1 MTGVVLAGGRNSRM
15 GRDKASLPW
24 QGSDFLQVILHKLI
38 EVCDELIVVTNTARA
53 DVLPNVRYVAD
64 IIPQCGPLSGIHA
77 GLVHASS
84 DLVFVTACDMPYL
97 SSAAVD
103 HLRSL
108 SPGWDVVAPGE
119 ADFLEPLFA
128 CYRKTCIPVIESLLQ
143 QDIRKTQALFRL
155 VRYRQVPLVEL
166 TQFDPQLRFLHNINS
181 PADYQAALREVNSP
195 ATVL

>member
-1 MTGVVLAGGRNSRM
+1 MTGVVLAGGRKSRM

-24 QGSDFLQVILHKLI
+24 QGSDFLQVILQKLTA
-38 EVCDELIVVTNTARA
+38 VCDELIVVTNMARTEM
-53 DVLPNVRYVAD
+53 LPNVRYVAD
-64 IIPQCGPLSGIHA
+64 IIPQRGPLSGIHA
-77 GLVHASS
+77 GLVHATT

-97 SSAAVD
+97 SVAAVN

-119 ADFLEPLFA
+119 AEYLEPLFA

-143 QDIRKTQALFRL
+143 QDIRKTQALFPL
-155 VRYRQVPLVEL
+155 VRYRQVPLDEMK
-166 TQFDPQLRFLHNINS
+166 QFDPQLRFLYNINS
-181 PADYQAALREVNSP
+181 PSDYQAALREVNLP

>member
-24 QGSDFLQVILHKLI
+24 QGSDFLQVILQKLTA
-38 EVCDELIVVTNTARA
+38 VCDELIVVTNMARTEM
-53 DVLPNVRYVAD
+53 LPNVRYVAD
-64 IIPQCGPLSGIHA
+64 IIPQRGPLSGIHA
-77 GLVHASS
+77 GLVHATT

-97 SSAAVD
+97 SVAAVN

-119 ADFLEPLFA
+119 AEYLEPLFA

-143 QDIRKTQALFRL
+143 QDLRKTQALFPL
-155 VRYRQVPLVEL
+155 VRYRQVPLDEMK
-166 TQFDPQLRFLHNINS
+166 QFDPQLRFLYNINS
-181 PADYQAALREVNSP
+181 PSDYQAALREVNLP

>member
-1 MTGVVLAGGRNSRM
+1 M
-15 GRDKASLPW
+15 
-24 QGSDFLQVILHKLI
+24 
-38 EVCDELIVVTNTARA
+38 
-53 DVLPNVRYVAD
+53 
-64 IIPQCGPLSGIHA
+64 
-77 GLVHASS
+77 
-84 DLVFVTACDMPYL
+84 
-97 SSAAVD
+97 
-103 HLRSL
+103 
-108 SPGWDVVAPGE
+108 VAPGE